1 MPNRIEQQAAL
12 TVGTVEAV
20 SPSDITVTLEIEA
33 PQSVALNAGT
43 PIPFPKIN
51 SYLLVPTQVGSIV
64 GQVAWLGVEK
74 SPYPKRKGLNDFGL
88 VDLPYPLRRLKLIPI
103 GVLKAVRHA
112 EQQKFKM
119 DRGLATFPSI
129 GDAVLLPTEEQLR
142 AVVETDPRD
151 AKVLIGRSALA
162 DGTGI
167 KVHPDKLFGRHLAV
181 LGNTGSGKSCSVA
194 GLVRWSLEAARNVQQ
209 NLNARFVILDPNGEY
224 REAFKN
230 LGQAVRVVTPH
241 VGQEVAEG
249 EPEVRPLVLP
259 AWLWTTAEWAAILA
273 AAPGVQQPLLI
284 AAIRALRARSGTTAS
299 KVLTVA
305 VALEAY
311 LSQVKALI
319 ATQALVWAN
328 WNQRKDAKALLG
340 SLSSASRYYAE
351 FDDVST
357 NLKTTLVNLSKASG
371 SAAGEI
377 EEKGAKNF
385 VAADALDAIE
395 SLIAEALTAMP
406 DPERAT
412 DAIAESPTPFDVG
425 RLRKTMLALA
435 TDHGDNRA
443 QQSLSS
449 LLTRLD
455 TLLHD
460 PRLKPILVPDTQ
472 PTLVELLRTYLGTE
486 DGNAPQVVLV
496 DLSLVPSDVMHIV
509 VATLTR
515 LLFEGL
521 QRYHKIERHSLPT
534 VVVLEEAHTFI
545 QRGHDDP
552 NSTPTPT
559 QMCRRLF
566 ERVAREG
573 RKFGMGMVLAS
584 QRPSEISPTVLSQC
598 NTFLLHRLVNDDDQD
613 LVRRLVPDSLATLFQ
628 ELPVLPSQHAVL
640 LGHASPV
647 PKMLVM
653 RDLPYEQRPRSD
665 DPPFWKVWTEGL
677 DHDPRIDN
685 VANEWLGTQEDVPE
699 SPPEAYEEDVRA
711 PEEEE

>member
-1 MPNRIEQQAAL
+1 MANRIEQQAAL
-12 TVGTVEAV
+12 SVGTVDAV
-20 SPSDITVTLEIEA
+20 SPSEITVSLEIEA

-51 SYLLVPTQVGSIV
+51 SYLLVPTQAGSIV

-88 VDLPYPLRRLKLIPI
+88 VDLPFPLRRLKLIPI
-103 GVLKAVRHA
+103 GVLKAVRH
-112 EQQKFKM
+112 EQQQAFKM

-142 AVVETDPRD
+142 AIVETDPKD

-162 DGTGI
+162 DSTEI
-167 KVHPDKLFGRHLAV
+167 RVHPDKLFGRHLAV

-194 GLVRWSLEAARNVQQ
+194 GLVRWSIEEAGKVSEK
-209 NLNARFVILDPNGEY
+209 LNARFVILDPNGEY

-230 LGQAVRVVTPH
+230 MGQVVRVVTPH
-241 VGQEVAEG
+241 IGEAEVEG
-249 EPEVRPLVLP
+249 EPEIRPLVLP
-259 AWLWTTAEWAAILA
+259 AWLWTTSEWSAILA
-273 AAPGVQQPLLI
+273 AAPGVQQPMLI
-284 AAIRALRARSGTTAS
+284 EAIRSLRAR
-299 KVLTVA
+299 TVA
-305 VALEAY
+305 TANRKELAANSLRGWAARFDAIVASPADAFADGQPRNNSRTVIGGLGNAASSYAALLESADADLTALLNTISQKCSSATPQLQGFTAKNY
-311 LSQVKALI
+311 LTDAELREIATPLQSVVTQLPDPFVVASSVSEAPIAFDVRDLPKALHR
-319 ATQALVWAN
+319 QAL
-328 WNQRKDAKALLG
+328 
-340 SLSSASRYYAE
+340 AS
-351 FDDVST
+351 
-357 NLKTTLVNLSKASG
+357 
-371 SAAGEI
+371 
-377 EEKGAKNF
+377 
-385 VAADALDAIE
+385 
-395 SLIAEALTAMP
+395 
-406 DPERAT
+406 
-412 DAIAESPTPFDVG
+412 
-425 RLRKTMLALA
+425 
-435 TDHGDNRA
+435 GDNRA
-443 QQSLSS
+443 FQNISS

-460 PRLKPILVPDTQ
+460 PRLTPVLVPEDQ
-472 PTLVELLRTYLGTE
+472 PTLLELLQTYLGSE
-486 DGNAPQVVLV
+486 DGEAPQIVLV

-515 LLFEGL
+515 LLFEAL
-521 QRYHKIERHSLPT
+521 QRYHKIERRSLPT

-613 LVRRLVPDSLATLFQ
+613 LVRRLVPDSLASLFK

-653 RDLPYEQRPRSD
+653 RTLPVGERPMSA
-665 DPPFWKVWTEGL
+665 DPPFWEVWTKGSGEAKL
-677 DHDPRIDN
+677 DA
-685 VANEWLGTQEDVPE
+685 VAAEWLGEPPQEGQVGNVTDE
-699 SPPEAYEEDVRA
+699 EA
-711 PEEEE
+711 